1 MSDPQKM
8 AAAVETYL
16 ASFAKR
22 DHNAVADLFAEQCTV
37 EDPIG
42 TDIHKGREAVRE
54 FYKMAMANGANL
66 TLEGQIRIVPPYAAF
81 AFNVAV
87 PGPDGNVAMR
97 VNVIDTFK
105 FNDDSK
111 VVEMRAFWGPT
122 NMQTA

>member
-16 ASFAKR
+16 ASFEKR

-42 TDIHKGREAVRE
+42 SPIHNGREAVRE
-54 FYKMAMANGANL
+54 FYKMAMQNGAKL
-66 TLEGQIRIVPPYAAF
+66 SLDGPVRVAGPYAAF
-81 AFNVAV
+81 AFTVAV
-87 PGPDGNVAMR
+87 PGPDGNIAMR
-97 VNVIDTFK
+97 INVIDTFK
-105 FNDDSK
+105 FNDDNK
-111 VVEMRAFWGPT
+111 VVEMRAYWGPT